1 MLGHYL
7 NYNVATDKYRQLGA
21 RNAHKEKQSSVD
33 LYANGPFELLGRTHE
48 LVLGASYRNVDFDGN
63 SRQGVVLYDNLDLY
77 DFDPSAVANPNIPL
91 RDWMDADITQQS
103 LYATT
108 RLNLADR
115 LKLILGGRLDW
126 FDYNDTVNT
135 YPSFTANTPSVS
147 AHNRYRINNQLT
159 KYAGIVYDLNDQHS
173 VYVSYTDIF
182 KPQNYMDASNNLLD
196 PVIGKNYEFGIKGEY
211 FDGALNASAA
221 LFRMDQK
228 NRAFRSTDQTQCAGY
243 PTVTCYSAAGEVR
256 SQGVEFELQGAITP
270 NWQVSL
276 GYTVAI
282 ARYRKDANPDNVGEL
297 FDTDTPRHLFKLS
310 TMYRLSG
317 AAAGASAARSTAR
330 APFTTRAPRAA
341 CRSASPRTP
350 TPWPTWS
357 WAGRRRRN
365 WTCSSTST
373 ISLTRSTTTRCPAM

>member
-1 MLGHYL
+1 M
-7 NYNVATDKYRQLGA
+7 
-21 RNAHKEKQSSVD
+21 D

-103 LYATT
+103 FIRHD

-173 VYVSYTDIF
+173 VYASYTDIF

-196 PVIGKNYEFGIKGEY
+196 PVIGKTMK
-211 FDGALNASAA
+211 SVS
-221 LFRMDQK
+221 
-228 NRAFRSTDQTQCAGY
+228 RA
-243 PTVTCYSAAGEVR
+243 
-256 SQGVEFELQGAITP
+256 
-270 NWQVSL
+270 
-276 GYTVAI
+276 
-282 ARYRKDANPDNVGEL
+282 
-297 FDTDTPRHLFKLS
+297 
-310 TMYRLSG
+310 
-317 AAAGASAARSTAR
+317 
-330 APFTTRAPRAA
+330 
-341 CRSASPRTP
+341 
-350 TPWPTWS
+350 
-357 WAGRRRRN
+357 
-365 WTCSSTST
+365 STSMA
-373 ISLTRSTTTRCPAM
+373 R